1 VPNDEHAPRKDDTF
15 SALTLY
21 GGLGSANETLKG
33 LLKTIDYPAE
43 YYAVIESLSQ
53 ADLEWFLY
61 KADIK
66 EAFRFSGPRI
76 LGLIGEAIQRNRS
89 RFEGETVDRY
99 VRRAIEI
106 AEASKKTEFYPSS
119 LIVLGKKFDHPLV
132 TEFLR
137 SNSPTE
143 VQPLSSPESANKL
156 PSPLPSPDLRQEKP
170 VKGR

>member
-1 VPNDEHAPRKDDTF
+1 MNKLLAKLTLF
-15 SALTLY
+15 SAFTLY
-21 GGLGSANETLKG
+21 GCIGTANETLEG
-33 LLKTIDYPAE
+33 LLKTIDYTAE
-43 YYAVIESLSQ
+43 DYTVIESLSQ
-53 ADLEWFLY
+53 SDLEWFLY

-76 LGLIGEAIQRNRS
+76 LGLIGEGIQRNRS

-106 AEASKKTEFYPSS
+106 AEASRKREFYPSS

-132 TEFLR
+132 IGYLR

-143 VQPLSSPESANKL
+143 IQPLSSSERANKVA
-156 PSPLPSPDLRQEKP
+156 SPPPTPALRQEEPAKE
-170 VKGR
+170 R